1 MSSKKDFAGIV
12 LAAIRAAGV
21 ADAQYQPDQ
30 FTIAVRRDS
39 PDESPTHIYLGNLY
53 SECDGV
59 EPDERDERV
68 AAFVAAVLDVSE
80 TPDTWD
86 EAWPLL
92 RPLMRPTTHHLAVAD
107 TIEHVRRPAW
117 PFVSE
122 YIVVDLPTKMA
133 FVTTKDLDQWGVPEA
148 LVFDQAHHNMSGSAQ
163 ATAADLTAE
172 SKQLIRLVDDGNAY
186 WASHLFVDGWLA
198 AVAPEDGGRPLFFVP
213 DTTGALL
220 VGTSPDDGPDD
231 LAPVFELI
239 ESQYRE
245 AARPISPVAYTVDDT
260 GAVVPF
266 TVPAGH
272 PLHAITHRSEV
283 LLAAQEYA
291 AQAEHLEQFEFDD
304 PFWGDD
310 LMMPFVAQY
319 GVGEQP
325 DGSVFSAVSWA
336 DRVDTLLPRADIVA
350 FGSDGPDGPE
360 VFFVAWDDVVR
371 EVGLVPDPAFLPERF
386 RLRTW
391 PPPEVVE
398 RLRRVAVEL

>member
-1 MSSKKDFAGIV
+1 MSSKKDFGGLV

-21 ADAQYQPDQ
+21 ADAQFQRDQ

-39 PDESPTHIYLGNLY
+39 PAEKPTHVYLGNLY
-53 SECDGV
+53 SECDGAGP
-59 EPDERDERV
+59 EERDERI
-68 AAFVAAVLDVSE
+68 AAFVAAVVDVSA
-80 TPDTWD
+80 TPGTWD
-86 EAWPLL
+86 EAAPLL
-92 RPLMRPTTHHLAVAD
+92 RPLMRTVTHHLAVAD
-107 TIEHVRRPAW
+107 KIEQVRRPAW
-117 PFVSE
+117 PFVAE
-122 YIVVDLPTKMA
+122 FVVVDLPTKMA
-133 FVTTKDLDQWGVPEA
+133 FVTTKDLEQWGVPEA
-148 LVFDQAHHNMSGSAQ
+148 AVFDQAHHNLTGSAQ

-172 SKQLIRLVDDGNAY
+172 PKQLIRLVDDGNAY

-198 AVAPEDGGRPLFFVP
+198 AVAPKDGGRPLFFVP

-220 VGTSPDDGPDD
+220 VGAAPGDGPDD
-231 LAPVFELI
+231 LAPIFEHV

-272 PLHAITHRSEV
+272 PLHAITHRSAV

-319 GVGEQP
+319 GVGERQ
-325 DGSVFSAVSWA
+325 DGSVFSVASWG
-336 DRVDTLLPRADIVA
+336 DQVDTLLPRADFVA
-350 FGSDGPDGPE
+350 FGYDTGNGLDA
-360 VFFVAWDDVVR
+360 FYVAWDDVTR
-371 EVGLVPDPAFLPERF
+371 EVELVPDPGFAPDRF
-386 RLRTW
+386 RLRAW

-398 RLRRVAVEL
+398 RLRRAAVAL

>member
-1 MSSKKDFAGIV
+1 M

-220 VGTSPDDGPDD
+220 VGTSPMTGPTTW
-231 LAPVFELI
+231 PR
-239 ESQYRE
+239 SSSSSSPST
-245 AARPISPVAYTVDDT
+245 ARPRARSRRLPTPSTTPARWCRSPSRPGTRCTRSRT
-260 GAVVPF
+260 GRRCCWPR
-266 TVPAGH
+266 
-272 PLHAITHRSEV
+272 RS
-283 LLAAQEYA
+283 
-291 AQAEHLEQFEFDD
+291 
-304 PFWGDD
+304 
-310 LMMPFVAQY
+310 
-319 GVGEQP
+319 
-325 DGSVFSAVSWA
+325 
-336 DRVDTLLPRADIVA
+336 TPRRP
-350 FGSDGPDGPE
+350 S
-360 VFFVAWDDVVR
+360 
-371 EVGLVPDPAFLPERF
+371 
-386 RLRTW
+386 TW
-391 PPPEVVE
+391 SSSNSTT
-398 RLRRVAVEL
+398 RSGATI